1 MSYIGKQPRKAAL
14 TASDI
19 EDGIITAAKIE
30 DGAVVAAEIAS
41 NAVTTAKINAD
52 AVTAAKIADN
62 AISEEHLDATVIT
75 GLTALE
81 AEPADTDEFLVSDA
95 GTLKRIDY
103 SHIKGGVEDGA
114 ITKAKL
120 ADQVDVFSGTS
131 LSAADL
137 GAGVHIK
144 TADTSSSVSTNADE
158 LVVEGT
164 RSGMTFLAAN
174 DNYSYIN
181 FGDSG
186 ATDIGSIRY
195 GHPNNDLKFVT
206 NSADQWTLDSSGNWL
221 PAATDH
227 GIYLGTTS
235 AAAGNLLHDYEEGT
249 WTPVMTTSGGSLS
262 GVSYGSYN
270 KGWYTKI
277 GRNVTINFNVQLSS
291 KGSGGSGAV
300 RMSGHPFSSTT
311 LLTASVYGS
320 LYMYNGGVDQPCC
333 TYGTF
338 QNYLTLRYVDNASG
352 GEIGYSDIQNNSS
365 WSGMM
370 TYITNQ

>member
-52 AVTAAKIADN
+52 AVTGAKIADD
-62 AISEEHLDATVIT
+62 AINSEHYTDGSID
-75 GLTALE
+75 TAHI
-81 AEPADTDEFLVSDA
+81 ADGQVT
-95 GTLKRIDY
+95 T
-103 SHIKGGVEDGA
+103 
-114 ITKAKL
+114 AKL
-120 ADQVDVFSGTS
+120 ATAVFT
-131 LSAADL
+131 
-137 GAGVHIK
+137 
-144 TADTSSSVSTNADE
+144 
-158 LVVEGT
+158 
-164 RSGMTFLAAN
+164 
-174 DNYSYIN
+174 
-181 FGDSG
+181 G
-186 ATDIGSIRY
+186 ATDIGADIADADLFLMDDGAGGTIRKTAASRIKTY
-195 GHPNNDLKFVT
+195 AGGLTGVSTGSGNVTITDGNLVVASGHGVDF
-206 NSADQWTLDSSGNWL
+206 AASSGSL
-221 PAATDH
+221 FD
-227 GIYLGTTS
+227 
-235 AAAGNLLHDYEEGT
+235 DYEEGT
-249 WTPVMTTSGGSLS
+249 WTPGMTTSGGSLS

-370 TYITNQ
+370 TYITNV